1 MRDLIK
7 YKRLN
12 AVFVAAT
19 LWVFTGGCA
28 DSHESSTE
36 KSPSTPKQPS
46 TLSASLSD
54 AEVQRGE
61 LLEVSVPAL
70 LSDTTGSWSWLLDGM
85 PCEGK
90 ISMDPKS
97 ARATLATDSLAMGLH
112 RLRIGHRDT
121 LNNERA
127 ANLAFR
133 VYAKSKPIS
142 ISYEVIKV
150 YPHETDAYT
159 QGLLFRDDVL
169 WESTGLKGKSSLR
182 KVNLETGV
190 PIQSVS
196 LNPEYFAEGLTIFE
210 NQLIQLTWQNR
221 LGLVYD
227 LETMELLRTF
237 RYGMEGWGL
246 THDST
251 RLYLSDGSSMIYTL
265 DPQSFQMTGNFEVCD
280 HQGAVNQLNELEFRD
295 GRIWANIYG
304 ADRIIAFNPLTGEV
318 THELNLQNLF
328 DRKQY
333 GAYTDVLNG
342 IAFLPESGHM
352 LVTGKLWP
360 SLFELKWSE
369 EAQ

>member
-1 MRDLIK
+1 
-7 YKRLN
+7 
-12 AVFVAAT
+12 
-19 LWVFTGGCA
+19 
-28 DSHESSTE
+28 
-36 KSPSTPKQPS
+36 
-46 TLSASLSD
+46 
-54 AEVQRGE
+54 
-61 LLEVSVPAL
+61 
-70 LSDTTGSWSWLLDGM
+70 
-85 PCEGK
+85 
-90 ISMDPKS
+90 
-97 ARATLATDSLAMGLH
+97 
-112 RLRIGHRDT
+112 
-121 LNNERA
+121 
-127 ANLAFR
+127 
-133 VYAKSKPIS
+133 
-142 ISYEVIKV
+142 
-150 YPHETDAYT
+150 
-159 QGLLFRDDVL
+159 
-169 WESTGLKGKSSLR
+169 
-182 KVNLETGV
+182 
-190 PIQSVS
+190 VS